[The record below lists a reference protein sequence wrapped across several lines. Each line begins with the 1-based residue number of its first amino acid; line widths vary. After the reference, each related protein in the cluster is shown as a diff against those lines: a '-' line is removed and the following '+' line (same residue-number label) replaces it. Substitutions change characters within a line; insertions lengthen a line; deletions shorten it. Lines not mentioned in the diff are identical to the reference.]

1 LFAAPFQAA
10 GKSGTLIGMNDSL
23 LPKAETA
30 WISERARALG
40 FDGCGVAPA
49 EKFPELEHFSDWL
62 DRGYAGEMK
71 YLQDPRRLDPR
82 VPMPG
87 VRSLIVCALNYNS
100 GLPYST
106 DTESNQDTVGTPRGW
121 ISRYAWG
128 DDYHEV
134 LWAKLNALAAEM
146 RGHFSQPFEVRAYAD
161 TGPVHER
168 AAAKYA
174 GLGWL
179 AKNTLLI
186 NQSLGSW
193 FFLGVLFTSL
203 PLAPTLGPAEAP
215 PPDRCGTCRACLDAC
230 PTQAIVKP
238 YVLDAS
244 RCIAYLTIELRGA
257 IPEEFREAM
266 ERHIFGCDICQDVCP
281 WNRKSPRTQLAE
293 FKPRALAALDDTTRE
308 ETLFLPDLLRVASLT
323 QEQFRELFRGSPI
336 KRTKWQGLVRN
347 ACIALGNQSVQPDS
361 DTYREIT
368 KTLQSLSG
376 CSDAVIAESAHWAL
390 SRIQAPGNAKL
401 PGSSPDRS

>member
-10 GKSGTLIGMNDSL
+10 RKSGTLMGMNDSL

-30 WISERARALG
+30 WISERGRALG

-71 YLQDPRRLDPR
+71 YLEDPRRLDPR

-106 DTESNQDTVGTPRGW
+106 DTESNEDTIGTPRGW

-134 LWAKLNALAAEM
+134 LWTKLNALAAEM
-146 RGHFSQPFEVRAYAD
+146 RGHFSWPFEVRAYAD

-203 PLAPTLGPAEAP
+203 PLAPTLGSAGAP

-230 PTQAIVKP
+230 PTQAIVEP

-266 ERHIFGCDICQDVCP
+266 GRHIFGCDICQDVCP

-308 ETLFLPDLLRVASLT
+308 ENLFLPDLLRIASLT

-361 DTYREIT
+361 DTYREVT
-368 KTLQSLSG
+368 RTLQSLSG
-376 CSDAVIAESAHWAL
+376 SSDAVIAESARWAL
-390 SRIQAPGNAKL
+390 SRIQAQGNARL
-401 PGSSPDRS
+401 PGFSPARS

>member
-1 LFAAPFQAA
+1 
-10 GKSGTLIGMNDSL
+10 MNDSW

-30 WISERARALG
+30 WIGERARALG
-40 FDGCGVAPA
+40 FDGCGVTAA

-62 DRGYAGEMK
+62 ERGYAGEMK

-106 DTESNQDTVGTPRGW
+106 DAESNQDSKGTPRGW
-121 ISRYAWG
+121 ISRYSWG

-134 LWAKLNALAAEM
+134 LWAKLNTLAAEM

-161 TGPVHER
+161 TGPIHER

-230 PTQAIVKP
+230 PTQAIVEP

-257 IPEEFREAM
+257 IPEDFREAM
-266 ERHIFGCDICQDVCP
+266 GRHVFGCDICQDVCP
-281 WNRKSPRTQLAE
+281 WNGKSPRTQLAE
-293 FKPRALAALDDTTRE
+293 FKPRVLAALDDTTRE
-308 ETLFLPDLLRVASLT
+308 ETLFWPDLLRIASLT

-347 ACIALGNQSVQPDS
+347 ACIALGNQSVLADS
-361 DTYREIT
+361 DTYRDIT
-368 KTLQSLSG
+368 RTLQSLSG
-376 CSDAVIAESAHWAL
+376 YSDAVIAESAQWAL
-390 SRIQAPGNAKL
+390 SRIQAQGNA
-401 PGSSPDRS
+401 